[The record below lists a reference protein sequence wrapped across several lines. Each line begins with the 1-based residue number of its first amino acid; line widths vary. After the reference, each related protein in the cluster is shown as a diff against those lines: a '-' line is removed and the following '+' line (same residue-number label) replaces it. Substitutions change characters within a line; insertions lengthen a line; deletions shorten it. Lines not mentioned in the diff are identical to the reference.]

1 MVSLAALVGCP
12 FWARPSHCTP
22 SALRVTLGWCEHV
35 YPRWDGH
42 TTDIL
47 QFPYVLG
54 APVSLIGSELSAPMG
69 SGPSLCPA
77 PMPKRLSYVLYRGY
91 GLGGVSS
98 LASKMC
104 SQAAACAGSTSSI
117 SST

>member
-22 SALRVTLGWCEHV
+22 SALRVALGWCDHV

-54 APVSLIGSELSAPMG
+54 APVSLIGSELSATMG

-77 PMPKRLSYVLYRGY
+77 PMPQALSRPNSRCGRIIPDGMVIPSPAVLAYRG
-91 GLGGVSS
+91 GATPTFTLS
-98 LASKMC
+98 
-104 SQAAACAGSTSSI
+104 
-117 SST
+117 